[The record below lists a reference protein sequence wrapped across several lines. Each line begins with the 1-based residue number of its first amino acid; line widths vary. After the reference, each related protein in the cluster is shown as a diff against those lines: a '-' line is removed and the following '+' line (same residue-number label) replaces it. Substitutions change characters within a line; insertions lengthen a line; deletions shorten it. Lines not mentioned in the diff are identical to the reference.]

1 MMKLTIDFDKFEDLG
16 LQAKIVMSYLVD
28 YYNINI
34 KDENFKYFGGYAYV
48 FLPVKIMKDDLDLS
62 AFQQRNILDEIE
74 KQGYITTK
82 LGQSRS
88 RYFKINVTK
97 APSKKLQLI
106 SKIKKMSDQEVSE
119 MFNGLIIE

>member
-16 LQAKIVMSYLVD
+16 LQAKIVMSYLID
-28 YYNINI
+28 YYNTNIN
-34 KDENFKYFGGYAYV
+34 DENFEYFGGYAYV
-48 FLPVKIMKDDLDLS
+48 YLPVKIMKSDLGLS

-82 LGQSRS
+82 FGQSKS
-88 RYFKINVTK
+88 RYFKINATK